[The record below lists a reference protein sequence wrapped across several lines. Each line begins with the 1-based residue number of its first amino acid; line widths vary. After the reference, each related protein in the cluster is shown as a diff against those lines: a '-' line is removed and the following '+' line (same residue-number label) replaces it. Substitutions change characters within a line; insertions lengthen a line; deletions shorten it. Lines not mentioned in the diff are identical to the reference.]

1 MAIVTNQDRLEFV
14 LTQYGLSRIA
24 EAMADSTV
32 ELNLYKVK
40 LGDSNGVYY
49 KPSENQA
56 DLVHPIPNGEFY
68 ISHKELLEDNLTV
81 DLEFSIPESFGGYD
95 IREVGLYETIDG
107 VDNLFAIGTQQ
118 PIVKPSTSANYYILV
133 DYHIML
139 KTANLAEVYEQ
150 IVLNP
155 VQAIVTAQDFQNLIS
170 SVLFTQGNLSEQIS
184 GNSHIIGLNRATT
197 LYEII
202 MKNTSAYS
210 CNNVVELYSNIASLC
225 KPINIFGLWSFNYPK
240 KNSDKAS
247 IVDISPN
254 QHNMSTNKG
263 VNLYPLKYVGLSST
277 LGILD
282 NNYFYIPP
290 EMPLTLTDS
299 DNKDVPFT
307 FIATLSHSADNKT
320 RTILARSNYAVNT
333 HAFEIN
339 ELPAQRLEIKLF
351 TDANNY
357 ITFTTEKGTIPLSAH
372 SILLSYDNVKQEFIG
387 YIGGKQVFFNKKVTG
402 TYTHISTTPTELY
415 GFTCDSK
422 RVIYANSSTSSVSAL
437 YNADGTPY
445 TGGAWSVHSGAV
457 FYETDLATYDRALN
471 KDTDYLYSWV
481 YGANIVYT
489 KELDITKD
497 TKLYNKDFTEYTG
510 ASFRVSLNDEGTGYV
525 VKYGAEIATNNTSD
539 DIMPYT
545 IYAWSFSSGIEKI
558 WANSNT
564 NPSIL
569 FYANG
574 NLYTGDDWSIIN
586 NQVVFVTGA
595 VATYNSEFNI
605 TVPSLGVTSY
615 TTQADGTNVN
625 FIDSYV
631 GLLAFITNDSI
642 NGDNLRQL
650 SLRLESMLG
659 NNPCM
664 FLSQ

>member
-32 ELNLYKVK
+32 ELKSYKVK
-40 LGDSNGVYY
+40 LGDSNGVYDTH
-49 KPSENQA
+49 SENQT

-95 IREVGLYETIDG
+95 IREVGLYDTIDG
-107 VDNLFAIGTQQ
+107 ADNLFAIGTQQ

-254 QHNMSTNKG
+254 QHNISTNKG

-277 LGILD
+277 LGILG

-307 FIATLSHSADNKT
+307 FIVTLSHSTDNKT

-357 ITFTTEKGTIPLSAH
+357 ITFTTEKGTIPLGAH

-510 ASFRVSLNDEGTGYV
+510 ASFRISLNDEGTGYV
-525 VKYGAEIATNNTSD
+525 VGYGAEVATNNTSD

-615 TTQADGTNVN
+615 TTQADGTNIN